1 MKTMKAV
8 VVHGLNKF
16 SVDTVT
22 LDAPKA
28 GEVLVKM
35 KATGI
40 CHSDL
45 SVVNGTIPVQFP
57 MVLGHEGAGIVEAL
71 GEGVTNVKV
80 GDHVALSFVPHCG
93 NCFHCLRSEPYLC
106 LESVPTGKMLDGTV
120 RHHLDG
126 KDIYVMQFL
135 GNMAEYSVVP
145 SICVVAIDKDIDFKA
160 AALVGCGVTTG
171 VGAALKTAQVKPGST
186 VAVFGAGG
194 VGLSI
199 IQGARIAGAAQII
212 AVDLSDSKLALAG
225 ELGATDLINAA
236 NDPVKTI
243 MEMTGG
249 IGVDYGFEAIGIPAV
264 VDQAQKATRRG
275 GTMTVVGVGKVT
287 QKLEL
292 NALMFPLTSKT
303 FKGSMYGGA
312 EFRVDFPKYLNL
324 YKHGKL
330 DLDRMVTHTYSI
342 DEAPQA
348 FADLEAGRNAR
359 GVIVYD

>member
-1 MKTMKAV
+1 M
-8 VVHGLNKF
+8 
-16 SVDTVT
+16 
-22 LDAPKA
+22 
-28 GEVLVKM
+28 
-35 KATGI
+35 
-40 CHSDL
+40 
-45 SVVNGTIPVQFP
+45 
-57 MVLGHEGAGIVEAL
+57 
-71 GEGVTNVKV
+71 
-80 GDHVALSFVPHCG
+80 
-93 NCFHCLRSEPYLC
+93 
-106 LESVPTGKMLDGTV
+106 
-120 RHHLDG
+120 
-126 KDIYVMQFL
+126 
-135 GNMAEYSVVP
+135 
-145 SICVVAIDKDIDFKA
+145 CVVAIDKDIDFKA